1 MRLRIRFSKTDSL
14 RYIGH
19 LDLQRVWERTFRRAG
34 LPLAYRQG
42 FHPQP
47 KIQIASALP
56 LGFIGHE
63 EIVDVWLDDS
73 KAGAITAAEA
83 GNQLQQVAPQ
93 GLLVRSVEI
102 VEERAPALQTQV
114 QAAEYR
120 VTFSTGIALDLSKR
134 IKTLLDQTTLP
145 RRWRER
151 EYDLRPLIL
160 QLKWKQDALWMIL
173 SAKESATGRPE
184 EVLAALNVPLD
195 GVRIERM
202 RLILNEYPVQP
213 SSTEKG

>member
-19 LDLQRVWERTFRRAG
+19 LDLQRVWERTVRRAG
-34 LPLAYRQG
+34 LPLVYSQG

-63 EIVDVWLDDS
+63 EIVDIWLEDS
-73 KAGAITAAEA
+73 IAATTSNSEI
-83 GNQLQQVAPQ
+83 GNRLQRVAPQ
-93 GLLVRSVEI
+93 GLIIRSVEL

-114 QAAEYR
+114 LAAEYR
-120 VTFSTGIALDLSKR
+120 VTFLDDIAPDLPQR
-134 IKTLLDQTTLP
+134 VQALLDQTTLP
-145 RRWRER
+145 RRWRAR

-160 QLKWKQDALWMIL
+160 RLTCERDSLSMIL
-173 SAKESATGRPE
+173 SAREGATGRPE
-184 EVLAALNVPLD
+184 EVLAALNLPLE
-195 GVRIERM
+195 GIRIERV
-202 RLILNEYPVQP
+202 RLILSESPAQP
-213 SSTEKG
+213 SSAQKG